1 MEKYTEEEMDRIAN
15 EINEAIITLPVNGFF
30 KIQINHPVSAQSKAE
45 LTVMMEQL
53 TKNLGRPDIIIIIEG
68 VGDLN

>member
-1 MEKYTEEEMDRIAN
+1 MDRIAN

>member
-1 MEKYTEEEMDRIAN
+1 MEKYTEEEMDKVAN

-30 KIQINHPVSAQSKAE
+30 KIRINNPVSAQSKAE
-45 LTVMMEQL
+45 LTAMMEQL
-53 TKNLGRPDIIIIIEG
+53 ARNLGRPDIIIIIEG